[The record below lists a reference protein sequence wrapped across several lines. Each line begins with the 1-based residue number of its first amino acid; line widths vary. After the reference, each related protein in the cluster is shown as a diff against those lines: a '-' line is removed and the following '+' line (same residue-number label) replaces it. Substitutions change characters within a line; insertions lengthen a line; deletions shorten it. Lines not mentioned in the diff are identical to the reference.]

1 MTENE
6 NQNNYLADTEL
17 PEEEV
22 VTNYFINE
30 RTLTKLGKAIR
41 KITNTSNKLY
51 TEEMLESLDTIGI
64 FSQYNEGEVILD
76 ITPATV
82 TYVDGNVIIK

>member
-1 MTENE
+1 MAENE
-6 NQNNYLADTEL
+6 NQNNYLDNTEL

>member
-6 NQNNYLADTEL
+6 NQNNYLDNTEL

-51 TEEMLESLDTIGI
+51 TEEMLESLDAIGI
-64 FSQYNEGEVILD
+64 FAQYDEGEVILD

-82 TYVDGNVIIK
+82 SYVDGNVIIK

>member
-64 FSQYNEGEVILD
+64 FSQYNEGEVILY

>member
-1 MTENE
+1 MAENE
-6 NQNNYLADTEL
+6 NQNNYLDNTKL

-51 TEEMLESLDTIGI
+51 TEEMIESLDTVGI

>member
-1 MTENE
+1 MIENE
-6 NQNNYLADTEL
+6 NQNNYLDNTEL

>member
-6 NQNNYLADTEL
+6 NQNNYLDNTEL

-22 VTNYFINE
+22 ITNYFINE

-51 TEEMLESLDTIGI
+51 TEEMIESLDTVGI

-82 TYVDGNVIIK
+82 SYVDGNVIIK